1 MLPMLIECPTITSP
15 SIGCFAL
22 TSSTVYIFSTGPTVR
37 VNLYVGVVAVRVIRA
52 LQAGAA
58 RKAAAPRTAASRSI
72 EESLVRG
79 ASMRVRVTV
88 VVLVVAV
95 VVLLPHR
102 LVHHPQHRA
111 AAGREET
118 PDEHGRDSQGD
129 DVEPGRHAQGEGN
142 AGALH
147 LRIPLLRHEAEGV
160 EEEADHEPRRHHRR
174 AEGREQE
181 GGHPEPVVA
190 AIDVEEGEDDEV
202 GEEERDPAAEADP
215 AVPEDGGERHVADR
229 ADEAEDGHERADDG
243 APDVRPRRMLGQE
256 EGLPP

>member
-37 VNLYVGVVAVRVIRA
+37 VNLYVGVVAVRVIKA

-58 RKAAAPRTAASRSI
+58 RRAAAPRTAASRSI

-102 LVHHPQHRA
+102 LVHHPQLRA
-111 AAGREET
+111 AARREEM
-118 PDEHGRDSQGD
+118 PDEHSPEPPGVFST
-129 DVEPGRHAQGEGN
+129 PGRY
-142 AGALH
+142 
-147 LRIPLLRHEAEGV
+147 
-160 EEEADHEPRRHHRR
+160 
-174 AEGREQE
+174 
-181 GGHPEPVVA
+181 
-190 AIDVEEGEDDEV
+190 
-202 GEEERDPAAEADP
+202 
-215 AVPEDGGERHVADR
+215 
-229 ADEAEDGHERADDG
+229 
-243 APDVRPRRMLGQE
+243 
-256 EGLPP
+256 